1 MTAKYG
7 IIQVAQAPIRAL
19 DSDSSEI
26 VTQLLFGEG
35 LIILERKNQ
44 WVRIQCYHDKY
55 EGWMDEKQMMAC
67 EDETFHLWRK
77 MSSRRIQEHVLAFH
91 TNEGPYHLYRGS
103 LVPEDYFNGF
113 ELGSIKYQA
122 LQKDLSLQRNQ
133 SIVEIA
139 QMYLNTPYL
148 WGGRS
153 SNGIDC
159 SGYTQMVF
167 AFIGIHLPRDASQQV
182 ELGKKI
188 EFKEIQAGDL
198 AFFSNPAGKVVHV
211 GILTG
216 QGTILHAHGKVVE
229 DPIKEDGIYKK
240 FSGQKSHNLLTIK
253 RI

>member
-7 IIQVAQAPIRAL
+7 IIQVAHAPIRAT
-19 DSDSSEI
+19 DSDTSEI

-35 LIILERKNQ
+35 LTILEQKNQ
-44 WVRIQCYHDKY
+44 WVRIQCVHDKY
-55 EGWMDEKQMMAC
+55 EGWMDEKQFYAC
-67 EDETFHLWRK
+67 DEDNFHWWRK
-77 MSSRRIQEHVLAFH
+77 MSTRRIQEHAIPFH

-103 LVPEDYFNGF
+103 LVPEEYFNGF
-113 ELGSIKYQA
+113 ELGAIQFRA
-122 LQKDLSLQRNQ
+122 LQKDLALQRNQ

-153 SNGIDC
+153 ATGIDC

-167 AFIGIHLPRDASQQV
+167 AFLGIDLSRDASQQV
-182 ELGKKI
+182 NQGKEV

-198 AFFSNPAGKVVHV
+198 AFFSNAAGKVIHV

-229 DPIKEDGIYKK
+229 DPIKTDGIYKK
-240 FSGQKSHNLLTIK
+240 HSGLKSHNLLTIK

>member
-1 MTAKYG
+1 MIEKFG
-7 IIQVAQAPIRAL
+7 IIQVAHAPIRSM
-19 DSDSSEI
+19 DSDTSEI

-35 LIILERKNQ
+35 LSIIEQKNQ
-44 WVRIQCYHDKY
+44 WLRIQCYHDKY
-55 EGWMDEKQMMAC
+55 EGWMDEKQVLLCDPDA
-67 EDETFHLWRK
+67 FHLWRK
-77 MSSRRIQEHVLAFH
+77 MATRRIQEHCLAFNS
-91 TNEGPYHLYRGS
+91 NEGPLYLYRGS

-113 ELGSIKYQA
+113 GLGTQRFSA
-122 LQKDLSLQRNQ
+122 LQKDRQLQRNQ

-153 SNGIDC
+153 ATGIDC

-167 AFIGIHLPRDASQQV
+167 SFVGIQLPRDASQQV
-182 ELGKKI
+182 EIGKDI
-188 EFKEIQAGDL
+188 DLQDVQAGDL
-198 AFFSNPAGKVVHV
+198 AFFSNPAGKVIHV

-216 QGTILHAHGKVVE
+216 QGTILHAHGKIVE

-240 FSGQKSHNLLTIK
+240 ISGQKSHNLLTVK

>member
-1 MTAKYG
+1 MTTKQG
-7 IIQVAQAPIRAL
+7 IIQVAHAPIRAI

-26 VTQLLFGEG
+26 VTQLLFGEA
-35 LIILERKNQ
+35 LLILEQKNQ

-55 EGWMDEKQMMAC
+55 EGWMDEKQIFTC
-67 EDETFHLWRK
+67 DEDSFHMWRK
-77 MSSRRIQEHVLAFH
+77 MSTHRIQEHVLPFNS
-91 TNEGPYHLYRGS
+91 NEGPFHLYRGS

-113 ELGSIKYQA
+113 DLGTIKFQS
-122 LQKDLSLQRNQ
+122 LKKDLPLQRNQ
-133 SIVEIA
+133 SVVEIA

-153 SNGIDC
+153 ATGIDC

-167 AFIGIHLPRDASQQV
+167 AFLGILLPRDASQQV
-182 ELGKKI
+182 NQGKDV

-198 AFFSNPAGKVVHV
+198 AFFTNPAGKVIHV

-229 DPIKEDGIYKK
+229 DPIKEDGIHKK
-240 FSGQKSHNLLTIK
+240 ISGQKSHNLLTIK